1 MGYLIPM
8 NTLKRLNYNINPLF
22 FMSFYKLFNKG
33 YFPILVPPKVL
44 TLGKNKA
51 KKKNLSLK
59 ISYSYL
65 GSHLAIPISRY
76 LLGILGNLASS
87 FRGEGVKDY
96 RNFKKKA
103 IS

>member
-1 MGYLIPM
+1 
-8 NTLKRLNYNINPLF
+8 
-22 FMSFYKLFNKG
+22 MSFYKLLNKG
-33 YFPILVPPKVL
+33 YFLILVPPKVL
-44 TLGKNKA
+44 TLGKNNA
-51 KKKNLSLK
+51 KKNLSLK

-87 FRGEGVKDY
+87 FREEGVKDY
-96 RNFKKKA
+96 RNFKKKT

>member
-33 YFPILVPPKVL
+33 YFLILVPPKVL
-44 TLGKNKA
+44 TLGKNNA
-51 KKKNLSLK
+51 KKKSIFK

-87 FRGEGVKDY
+87 FREEGVKDY
-96 RNFKKKA
+96 RNFKKKT

>member
-22 FMSFYKLFNKG
+22 FLSFYKLLNKG
-33 YFPILVPPKVL
+33 YFLILVPPKVL
-44 TLGKNKA
+44 TLEKNNA
-51 KKKNLSLK
+51 KKNLSLK
-59 ISYSYL
+59 ISYSHL
-65 GSHLAIPISRY
+65 GITFGHSYFS

-87 FRGEGVKDY
+87 FREEGVKDY

-103 IS
+103 IP

>member
-33 YFPILVPPKVL
+33 YFLILVPPKVL
-44 TLGKNKA
+44 TLGKNNA
-51 KKKNLSLK
+51 KKNLSLK

-87 FRGEGVKDY
+87 FREEGVKDY
-96 RNFKKKA
+96 RNFKKKT